1 MGSFK
6 MFLETVKEKKSKHR
20 KIALF
25 TKNKLDSIKKVVSKA
40 LIDFNISHEEFTLII
55 NEEQT

>member
-1 MGSFK
+1 

-25 TKNKLDSIKKVVSKA
+25 TKNKLDSIEKVISKA
-40 LIDFNISHEEFTLII
+40 LIDFNISHEEFILMI

>member
-1 MGSFK
+1 

-20 KIALF
+20 KIDLF
-25 TKNKLDSIKKVVSKA
+25 TKNKLDSIEKVISKA